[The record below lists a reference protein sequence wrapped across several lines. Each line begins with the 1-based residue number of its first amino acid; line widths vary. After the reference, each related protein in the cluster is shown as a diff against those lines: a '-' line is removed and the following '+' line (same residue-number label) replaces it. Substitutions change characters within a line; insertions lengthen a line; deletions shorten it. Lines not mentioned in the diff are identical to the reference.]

1 MAKRARPRRSRGSRI
16 VRLGVEVFGGLI
28 AAAALVV
35 AVAAWR
41 LSEGPV
47 RTDFLTPYL
56 QAAVNRDGGNTVGI
70 GGSFLV
76 WEEGSRGLVLHASG
90 ITVRDPEGRLI
101 ASLPEVAFGLSTGAV
116 LDGTLALDEI
126 EIIAPRIR
134 LHRAQ
139 DGRISFGG
147 NAATADLPEAAAGS
161 PPGMPAVAQAP
172 SQTEG
177 SGEDVVVGRMVRE
190 MLGERSP
197 GNPLSYLNELRIR
210 DGQIFMRDDLLGL
223 SWAAPAA
230 EISLRRDVAGLAGDV
245 SLGFARRGDPA
256 TLDIAF
262 LFDKSDRI
270 VDMAASF
277 SDISLAALATAF
289 PELAPV
295 GGVTSRIS
303 GSVFTSL
310 SLAGEIGH
318 TGFEL
323 EGFAGTLA
331 IPGLDMEPLPVRDL
345 TMKGRY
351 DSTESR
357 FDLDEARI
365 SLGTAEAPGP
375 VFSIAGLFD
384 HDRLTR
390 DWQID
395 ADAALENVPVAGLDA
410 YWPKSVAANAREWVV
425 ENVTAGTV
433 DRATAALDVKVDEGD
448 FAAAEVAAFNGTLQY
463 RGVEVHYLR
472 PLDPVRELAG
482 TANFDLDALRFDVAS
497 GQLNDLAIGD
507 SQVDITGFSK
517 SDSDRGIYEQL
528 SIETR
533 TVGPVSQALAILEHP
548 RLDLLSALGFSS
560 QGSGGTVNA
569 ELGFQFPLKK
579 DLSFDDVTLQTV
591 ATVKDGALRNVLL
604 GQDMSDAQLNV
615 ELDENG
621 LQLSGPLKFGG
632 VPLTMSWQESFAEAP
647 QVRSLVEAEIP
658 RIDDAE
664 RARFGLD
671 IGDVVLGPLKAS
683 ISMVQ
688 RPNGLATLQASADLQ
703 EATISLPE
711 IHWRK
716 EAGTEGSLNMVIELD
731 SAGPL
736 AFRDIVL
743 QAGDLVARGK
753 ATPGVNREG
762 LGSIELERAAFGR
775 SNLEN
780 VSVKLGDEGIDVVI
794 GRGVLD
800 AEPFLNGDES
810 EEPPQAESAG
820 PRSFEPLN
828 IRAPDLHTLYFAE
841 ERHLEQV
848 NLELQRT
855 RAGWET
861 IRLSGSIPRRYW
873 SPREASDSGK
883 IVPAAAGDPPTQA
896 KTAELDRR
904 YLQLSFAPDSAGGGQ
919 RLLAQSDDLG
929 ALLRATNIT
938 DTVVGGRVEV
948 TGRSEGPTPTYPIH
962 AKVQARDFVMVKAP
976 VLAKLLTVASFTGV
990 LDLLSGEGIGFQG
1003 MDGDFVLDDGVA
1015 TTDLMRIYGA
1025 ALGLTAKGNIDF
1037 DHDAIDLTG
1046 VVVPAYSINN
1056 FLSKIP
1062 LLGTLLTGGEGEG
1075 FIAVVYSVKGE
1086 VDDPQV
1092 SVNPLS
1098 ALTPGFLRG
1107 IFTAGQPNDGPAS
1120 ALPERPERID
1130 K

>member
-1 MAKRARPRRSRGSRI
+1 MI
-16 VRLGVEVFGGLI
+16 RLGVEILGGLI

-35 AVAAWR
+35 VVAAWR

-56 QAAVNRDGGNTVGI
+56 QAAVNQSGGNTVGI
-70 GGSFLV
+70 GGTFLV

-116 LDGTLALDEI
+116 LEGTLALDEI

-134 LHRAQ
+134 LHRAR

-147 NAATADLPEAAAGS
+147 DAAAPEQSEAAPGGGPAG
-161 PPGMPAVAQAP
+161 PPDSQAVAQADHGVD
-172 SQTEG
+172 G

-197 GNPLSYLNELRIR
+197 DNALSYLNELRIR

-262 LFDKSDRI
+262 LFDKSDGI
-270 VDMAASF
+270 VDLAASF
-277 SDISLAALATAF
+277 SDISLAALANAF

-310 SLAGEIGH
+310 SLEGEIGH

-323 EGFAGTLA
+323 DGFAGTLA
-331 IPGLDMEPLPVRDL
+331 IPGLDMQPVPVRDL
-345 TMKGRY
+345 TMRGRY

-375 VFSIAGLFD
+375 VFSIAGVFD

-410 YWPKSVAANAREWVV
+410 YWPKSVAPNARDWVV

-433 DRATAALDVKVDEGD
+433 DRATTTLSVMVDEGD
-448 FAAAEVAAFNGTLQY
+448 FEAAEVTAFNGTMQY
-463 RGVEVHYLR
+463 RGVEVYYLR

-482 TANFDLDALRFDVAS
+482 TANFDLDALRFAVVS
-497 GQLNDLAIGD
+497 GQLNDLAIGE
-507 SQVDITGFSK
+507 SQVAITGFSK

-528 SIETR
+528 SIDAK
-533 TVGPVSQALAILEHP
+533 TVGPVSEALAILEHP
-548 RLDLLSALGFSS
+548 RLDLLSVLGFSS
-560 QGSGGTVNA
+560 KGSGGTVSA
-569 ELGFQFPLKK
+569 DLGFQFPLKK
-579 DLSFDDVTLQTV
+579 DLSFDDVTLQAIASVT
-591 ATVKDGALRNVLL
+591 DGALQDVLL
-604 GQDMSDAQLNV
+604 GQDMSAAQLSV

-621 LQLSGPLKFGG
+621 LQLSGPLTFGG

-647 QVRSLVEAEIP
+647 QVRSIVEAEIP
-658 RIDDAE
+658 RIDDAG

-671 IGDVVLGPLKAS
+671 IGDVVQGPLKAS

-703 EATISLPE
+703 EATIALPE

-716 EAGTEGSLNMVIELD
+716 EVGTEGSLSMVIELD

-743 QAGDLVARGK
+743 QAGDLVVRGK
-753 ATPGVNREG
+753 ATPGGSRQG

-780 VSVKLGDEGIDVVI
+780 VSVQLGENGIDVEI
-794 GRGVLD
+794 GSGILD
-800 AEPFLNGDES
+800 AEPFLADDETPQ
-810 EEPPQAESAG
+810 EKAGEPSPSESAE
-820 PRSFEPLN
+820 PRSFEPLS
-828 IRAPDLHTLYFAE
+828 IHAPELRTLYFAE

-848 NLELQRT
+848 NLELRRT

-861 IRLSGSIPRRYW
+861 IRLSGSIPRQYW
-873 SPREASDSGK
+873 SPREASESGK
-883 IVPAAAGDPPTQA
+883 VIPAAAGDALAQA
-896 KTAELDRR
+896 ETAELDRR
-904 YLQLSFAPDSAGGGQ
+904 YLQLSFAPDASGSGQ

-938 DTVVGGRVEV
+938 DTVVGGRIEV
-948 TGRSEGPTPTYPIH
+948 TGSSDGPTPTHPIH
-962 AKVQARDFVMVKAP
+962 AKVQARDFVLVKAP

-1025 ALGLTAKGNIDF
+1025 ALGLTARGNIDF

-1075 FIAVVYSVKGE
+1075 LIAVVYSVKGG

-1107 IFTAGQPNDGPAS
+1107 IFTAGQPGDEPPG
-1120 ALPERPERID
+1120 ALPERRERID